1 MLVHWYQ
8 CKGLT
13 TTRDT
18 DLRASYH
25 QRFAFHSWHSNRC
38 RSLLGWSWRRDNKGS
53 RSYSSQFQPWI
64 PLIGFPFHVQPFKKP
79 QHFYPTCHGRTPTRG
94 IWFGTFLAH
103 WLRWLKN
110 IWLFVLP
117 KFRGLRGR
125 TSGPLKIGENLAICK
140 SLASFSNWEWNLFY
154 ATCRQIFSLKQTKKS
169 SSTTRDLNLI
179 NDMDASWCL
188 QLSLIYSQ

>member
-8 CKGLT
+8 RKPGT
-13 TTRDT
+13 YTTRET
-18 DLRASYH
+18 DLRASFR
-25 QRFAFHSWHSNRC
+25 QWFTCHSRHSNRC

-64 PLIGFPFHVQPFKKP
+64 PLIGFPFHVQLFKKP

-103 WLRWLKN
+103 WLRWLKKHMIVCSAN
-110 IWLFVLP
+110 W
-117 KFRGLRGR
+117 FRGLRGR
-125 TSGPLKIGENLAICK
+125 TSVPLKIGENLAICK

-154 ATCRQIFSLKQTKKS
+154 NPCREIFHLTKQKK
-169 SSTTRDLNLI
+169 L
-179 NDMDASWCL
+179 
-188 QLSLIYSQ
+188 